1 MAKINKELLAIM
13 EDYNLFMD
21 SDKQMELPIAVTNEK
36 PNHTSSL
43 YLEEII
49 HTDQSLGN
57 NSFDCEIRNKDI
69 KNYSFQLLTDALS
82 NRVLFRLDEGNGA
95 HRNNIP
101 DIPLEKQS
109 VPTPHFHRYDAK
121 GHYFAYKSK
130 ELEELRDKPLDIQI
144 GFSLFCKESNIH
156 PENSSQTIGISVQQ
170 NGNMPSSILNDIDP
184 LNGINF

>member
-69 KNYSFQLLTDALS
+69 KHVTAHKYTSS
-82 NRVLFRLDEGNGA
+82 NHKQWIVQIVKIFMDESQFCRNVTA
-95 HRNNIP
+95 NNIV
-101 DIPLEKQS
+101 LE
-109 VPTPHFHRYDAK
+109 PIAAIH
-121 GHYFAYKSK
+121 
-130 ELEELRDKPLDIQI
+130 
-144 GFSLFCKESNIH
+144 FCKIRYWYYL
-156 PENSSQTIGISVQQ
+156 QVAWI
-170 NGNMPSSILNDIDP
+170 
-184 LNGINF
+184 